1 MSVIIP
7 QIAKYSVIQVI
18 AYLMDYV
25 IFIVL
30 TYFFS
35 APSLPSNVVGKII
48 SGIFSYFA
56 HRHFTFSQEEKSN
69 VWAEA
74 VRYFSVLGLNV
85 PLSSGLLAVISQFL
99 PLLVAKFIA
108 DVLCVAL
115 SFKLTQSVVFRQKPA
130 GNSQRS

>member
-18 AYLMDYV
+18 AYLMDYG

-30 TYFFS
+30 TFLFS
-35 APSLPSNVVGKII
+35 APPLPSNVAGKII
-48 SGIFSYFA
+48 SGIFSYFS
-56 HRHFTFSQEEKSN
+56 HRHFTFSREEKSN

-85 PLSSGLLAVISQFL
+85 PLSSGLLAVFSQFL